1 MMKRMTIVLTV
12 VILLSLAGFCRAES
26 LWERDSISN
35 GFWGLNDRLADN
47 GIELGLGITE
57 IYQQNAHGGMSTHR
71 KQGRHSGSYDLEAS
85 ADLQQLL
92 GIEGGSLYMHAK
104 GGWSRSDADTVSVG
118 SMFGT
123 NADAGGRRAL
133 DIVQFWYEQALAG
146 ETLRIRL
153 GKLDIT
159 GGFECRGCPV
169 SFDGS
174 AFANDETAQ
183 FMNGALVN
191 NPTIPFPDYGLGAVI
206 YWNPVESWYASFG
219 VVDAQADGRESGFRT
234 TFHDQD
240 YFFYVFETG
249 VTPQFNSANGPLQGA
264 YRFGLWY
271 DPQPKGNS
279 DAPGMYRDDVGFY
292 SSCDQ
297 MLVKENNDPEDGQ
310 GLGIFGRYGHANSRR
325 NDVTNFWSLGFQY
338 QGLIDG
344 RDDDVLGVGFAQG
357 AFSDKAPATY
367 LDDHESVLEVY
378 YNAQVTP
385 WLNITPSV
393 QYITN
398 PGGTGTTK
406 DAVVVGVRAQMVF

>member
-1 MMKRMTIVLTV
+1 MKRMTIVLTV
-12 VILLSLAGFCRAES
+12 AIVLSLAGFCRAES
-26 LWERDSISN
+26 LWERDSVSN
-35 GFWGLNDRLADN
+35 GFWGLNDRLADH

-57 IYQQNAHGGMSTHR
+57 IYQQNVHGGMNTNR
-71 KQGRHSGSYDLEAS
+71 RQGRHSGSYDLEAS
-85 ADLQQLL
+85 ADLQRLL

-104 GGWSRSDADTVSVG
+104 GGWSRSDVDTASVG
-118 SMFGT
+118 SMFGV
-123 NADAGGRRAL
+123 NADAGGRRTL

-153 GKLDIT
+153 GKFDIT

-191 NPTIPFPDYGLGAVI
+191 NPTIPFPDYGLGVI
-206 YWNPVESWYASFG
+206 VYWNPVESWYASLG
-219 VVDAQADGRESGFRT
+219 VIDAQADGRETGFRT

-264 YRFGLWY
+264 YRFGLWF
-271 DPQPKGNS
+271 DPQPKMHS
-279 DAPGMYRDDVGFY
+279 DAARSYRDDTGFY
-292 SSCDQ
+292 VSCDQ
-297 MLVKENNDPEDGQ
+297 MIAKENADPEDGQ
-310 GLGIFGRYGHANSRR
+310 GLGVFGRYGHANSRR
-325 NDVTNFWSLGFQY
+325 NDVTNFWSIGFQY

-344 RDDDVLGVGFAQG
+344 RDDDVLGIGFAQG
-357 AFSDKAPATY
+357 TFSDKATATY
-367 LDDHESVLEVY
+367 LDDNEKVLEVY

-385 WLNITPSV
+385 WLNITPNI
-393 QYITN
+393 QYIAN
-398 PGGTGTTK
+398 PAGTGTVK